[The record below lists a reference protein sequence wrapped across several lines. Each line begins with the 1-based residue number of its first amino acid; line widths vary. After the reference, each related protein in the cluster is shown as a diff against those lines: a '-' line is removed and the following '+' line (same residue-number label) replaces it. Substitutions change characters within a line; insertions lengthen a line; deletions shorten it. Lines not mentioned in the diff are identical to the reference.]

1 MKRARSKAKT
11 RSKNK
16 LRSTPVQGEQTRALP
31 FIEHVHELRRCLFY
45 VALSVGLWAAVA
57 YVFERHIVAAL
68 LKPARDQQ
76 FIYTS
81 IGGGID
87 FLFRV
92 CLYTGVAAS
101 IPVIVFQILRYVQP
115 LLKHEAAR
123 FIAWGSLI
131 SGVFALAGVLY
142 GYFWGLPAALH
153 FLLHQF
159 VTAQIRPL
167 VTIQSYMS
175 FVTVYMLG
183 SAMLFQVP
191 LLLVFI
197 NRIKPLKPQKLF
209 HYERWVILLAFIGSG
224 LMNPSPNIFAQLL
237 LAGPIILMY
246 QVGIFVVWFINREPA
261 KRKVS
266 LEVSALLERDIEAR
280 NARAL
285 NFAARHA
292 VVAPNNAARQMQ
304 PQSAARVAAPTR
316 PAPAQPALN
325 PQPAV
330 TPMRRAN
337 QNAPVIRRR
346 SYVDGFGARRYAYNT
361 TLRTQESSE

>member
-11 RSKNK
+11 RSNK
-16 LRSTPVQGEQTRALP
+16 LRSTPVQSEQTRALP
-31 FIEHVHELRRCLFY
+31 FIEHVHELRRRLFY

-57 YVFERHIVAAL
+57 YAFERHIVAAL
-68 LKPARDQQ
+68 LRPARDQQ

-81 IGGGID
+81 VGGGID

-92 CLYTGVAAS
+92 CLYAGVAAS
-101 IPVIVFQILRYVQP
+101 IPVIVFQILRYIQP
-115 LLKHEAAR
+115 LLKDEASR
-123 FIAWGSLI
+123 FIAWGSVI
-131 SGVFALAGVLY
+131 SGVFALAGVVY
-142 GYFWGLPAALH
+142 GYFWGLPSALH

-183 SAMLFQVP
+183 SALLFQVP
-191 LLLVFI
+191 LLLIFI
-197 NRIKPLKPQKLF
+197 NRVKPLKPQKLF
-209 HYERWVILLAFIGSG
+209 HYERWVVLLAFIGSG

-246 QVGIFVVWFINREPA
+246 QVGIFVVWFVNRQPA
-261 KRKVS
+261 KRTATP
-266 LEVSALLERDIEAR
+266 EVSALLERDAEAR
-280 NARAL
+280 NARAR

-292 VVAPNNAARQMQ
+292 VAAPGNAARQMQ
-304 PQSAARVAAPTR
+304 PEPVVRVAAPAQL
-316 PAPAQPALN
+316 APAQSVLK

-330 TPMRRAN
+330 AQTHRAN

-361 TLRTQESSE
+361 TLRPQQQSGD